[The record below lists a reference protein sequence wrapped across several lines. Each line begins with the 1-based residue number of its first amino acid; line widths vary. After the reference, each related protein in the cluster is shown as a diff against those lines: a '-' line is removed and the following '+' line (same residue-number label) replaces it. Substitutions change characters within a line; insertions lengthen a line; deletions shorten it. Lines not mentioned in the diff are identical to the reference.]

1 MTQVI
6 RQKPPRP
13 ANMSQLDYLW
23 TYFGGYSVSEEA
35 STIPQN
41 DVILTESAIT
51 KLISTSAGGG
61 IVKLIYRNHPT
72 NADLIQLVGAN
83 IDGTEITVVDMPKE
97 VHVTNFG
104 SSVVT
109 SEDIDK
115 GCPFPIGTNVIA
127 LVLSNDKRFYFNLD
141 AYIVGSG
148 ISGVDTNTIRTKVV
162 NGIISSDL
170 KIKSTNN
177 VVEINSDKDGIF
189 ADLKISSQNTG
200 VVIEKQNDGISA
212 KIPLNNSQYF
222 IRFQQLT
229 LLAYMN
235 IENKDPGMVYFITDK
250 PYIYLGD
257 KRYGVDINPGEVPI
271 VSLVYDADHM
281 LLSYKKADGS
291 DIQQIHMGPVTE
303 EMPGMLS
310 SEDYAEFKKFS
321 EALEGIPDVKE
332 YVKQETDK
340 LAISIEYGNPENNR
354 RPLYLKNRLGETLS
368 TVWIDVDNFL
378 VASKN
383 KIATQ
388 QDVEDAEATGVT
400 NINVGD
406 QILIQTLVN
415 GDKVYTNLKEL
426 VDDFEVGR
434 TKTITLSK
442 SKDNV
447 VYADLNIIDNKILY
461 VTSDGVG
468 ANAQA
473 YREGGYI
480 TLYGKTK
487 TQDCI
492 LGKWE
497 APQMEL
503 IKGEFIPEYSEE
515 LLVSPLYLDWK
526 EYNQFTNAP
535 IVGNLYYALTYKE
548 YTDNPSNILYRYY
561 WISIKPLLDKVGI
574 SKIEGNLIK
583 KDNNNN
589 LYALLEWSNITN

>member
-250 PYIYLGD
+250 PYIYLGN

-291 DIQQIHMGPVTE
+291 DIQQIHMGPVSDDL
-303 EMPGMLS
+303 PGMLS
-310 SEDYAEFKKFS
+310 VEQWQELKKLSGALGDIVDIEDYIKT
-321 EALEGIPDVKE
+321 
-332 YVKQETDK
+332 ETDK
-340 LAISIEYGNPENNR
+340 LAISLEYGETENNQ
-354 RPLYLKNRLGETLS
+354 RPLYLKNRQGDILS
-368 TVWIDVDNFL
+368 TVMIDVENFL
-378 VASKN
+378 ASAQN

-388 QDVEDAEATGVT
+388 EDVDNAALSGVT
-400 NINVGD
+400 NISVGD
-406 QILIQTLVN
+406 QILVLTLVN
-415 GDKVYTNLKEL
+415 DTKVYVSLRAL
-426 VDDFEVGR
+426 VVNYKFNK
-434 TKTITLSK
+434 TKSITLHESPTHEISAELNLPESK
-442 SKDNV
+442 ILYLSDDGLE
-447 VYADLNIIDNKILY
+447 ANIQVKQEDNKI
-461 VTSDGVG
+461 T
-468 ANAQA
+468 
-473 YREGGYI
+473 I
-480 TLYGKTK
+480 YGKTQ
-487 TQDCI
+487 TDDCI
-492 LGKWE
+492 LGE
-497 APQMEL
+497 MEVNSL
-503 IKGEFIPEYSEE
+503 VLVDGKYIRKVTDTDIADYTPTKVNWVPYNIFTNPVIKGDPYYI
-515 LLVSPLYLDWK
+515 LL
-526 EYNQFTNAP
+526 
-535 IVGNLYYALTYKE
+535 
-548 YTDNPSNILYRYY
+548 YTLKGESKYY
-561 WISIKPLLDKVGI
+561 WIALKDIIIPKI
-574 SKIEGNLIK
+574 SET
-583 KDNNNN
+583 DNN
-589 LYALLEWSNITN
+589 LLGTDESGFYARITWEED